1 MQIKVSRMPGRT
13 VEVAVEEGSTVATAL
28 EIAEFTMA
36 SNEKVSVNGESV
48 TSGYELEDGD
58 VVLLTKDAKSA

>member
-28 EIAEFTMA
+28 EVADFAMA
-36 SNEKVSVNGESV
+36 SNEKVSVNGETVGS
-48 TSGYELEDGD
+48 TFELEDGD